1 MGMAEELEAAAAKV
15 AETVFPALVGVGSR
29 GPVGSGLV
37 VDAGLIL
44 TCAHNVRFPGRSL
57 HFADGRQEA
66 AGEIRFD
73 PALDLALVSADT
85 GGIPAPEWRGAPPRL
100 GTPVL
105 AAARPGEQGPRIAQG
120 VVGYLG
126 AAPVGLESFEHTA
139 ALPRGASGGP
149 VLGLDGQVLGVDVR
163 RGDASYEALV
173 TDASLRQ
180 RVDALARG
188 EARARGWLGVVLYPD
203 EVARR
208 LRAAVGLGATQGALV
223 REAVP
228 DGPADRAGLRQ
239 GDLVVGADDSQV
251 TGAGELQR
259 HLATLAPGT
268 AVRITV
274 ARQGENLEMA
284 VVMEESPEPAWH
296 GRRHFGRGARRRHQ
310 H

>member
-1 MGMAEELEAAAAKV
+1 MGMAEELETAAAGV

-37 VDAGLIL
+37 VEPGLIL

-85 GGIPAPEWRGAPPRL
+85 AGIGAPAWSEAPPKL

-105 AAARPGEQGPRIAQG
+105 AAARPGDQGSRIAPG
-120 VVGYLG
+120 VVGYLS
-126 AAPVGLESFEHTA
+126 AAAVGLESFEHTA

-149 VLGLDGQVLGVDVR
+149 VVGWDGLVLGLDVR
-163 RGDASYEALV
+163 RGDAAYEALV
-173 TDASLRQ
+173 TDAALRQ
-180 RVDALARG
+180 RVEALARG
-188 EARARGWLGVVLYPD
+188 EARTRGWLGVVLYPD

-208 LRAAVGLGATQGALV
+208 LRAAVGLGASQGALV
-223 REAVP
+223 REAIP
-228 DGPADRAGLRQ
+228 GGPAERAGLCQ
-239 GDLVVGADDSQV
+239 GDLVLQADGSPVAGA
-251 TGAGELQR
+251 AELQR
-259 HLATLAPGT
+259 HLVTLAPG
-268 AVRITV
+268 ASVRLTV
-274 ARQGENLEMA
+274 ARQSETLELQA
-284 VVMEESPEPAWH
+284 VMEESPEPAWH
-296 GRRHFGRGARRRHQ
+296 GRRHFGRGPRRRHQ